1 MNTPLITP
9 DCHEVMDRFDSYLDG
24 DLEPETVRQFEK
36 HIAACP
42 ECAAEHKVALQM
54 TTAFGE
60 LELEPCPDDV
70 FERALAQAQASQNG
84 RVDRPAVASSPQPRI
99 RRWRAFA
106 LAATILLVLGLGSL
120 PFLLNSPEAEYSA
133 EEIAQARQEV
143 EFALSLISDAGRDAG
158 AYIQYEVLAEEV
170 VRPLHESLNTIQ

>member
-1 MNTPLITP
+1 
-9 DCHEVMDRFDSYLDG
+9 
-24 DLEPETVRQFEK
+24 
-36 HIAACP
+36 
-42 ECAAEHKVALQM
+42 M

-60 LELEPCPDDV
+60 MELELCPDDV

-84 RVDRPAVASSPQPRI
+84 QADRPAVAPSRRPRI
-99 RRWRAFA
+99 RRWRVLA

-143 EFALSLISDAGRDAG
+143 EFAMSLISDAGRDAG
-158 AYIQYEVLAEEV
+158 TYIQNEVLAEEV
-170 VRPLHESLNTIQ
+170 VRPLHKSLNTIQ